1 VLIVYAYTL
10 RENRLKEAMMAEQTS
25 STFGCFPAVLVALFL
40 SFFLIAGVQQGPVE
54 MPATGGIEVT
64 AQAQT
69 EVGGRQSLTVIEQV
83 ETQVSNTVPATITLE
98 VSGYHPDGCKFPAQ
112 VQQSRVDTQV
122 TVKIYRIVPV
132 DVMCTMDLNPYKD
145 TITLE
150 GTFESGDYTIDVNG
164 TIVQVKV

>member
-1 VLIVYAYTL
+1 
-10 RENRLKEAMMAEQTS
+10 MAEQTS

-40 SFFLIAGVQQGPVE
+40 SFFLIAGVQQGPAE

-69 EVGGRQSLTVIEQV
+69 EGTAEVGGRQSLTVIEQI

-98 VSGYHPDGCKFPAQ
+98 VSGYQPDGCKFPVR

-122 TVKIYRIVPV
+122 TVKIYRIVPIN
-132 DVMCTMDLNPYKD
+132 VMCTMDLNPYKD

-164 TIVQVKV
+164 TIVEVKV

>member
-1 VLIVYAYTL
+1 
-10 RENRLKEAMMAEQTS
+10 MAEQTS
-25 STFGCFPAVLVALFL
+25 SNMFGCFPAVLVALFF
-40 SFFLIAGVQQGPVE
+40 SFILIAGVQQGPAA
-54 MPATGGIEVT
+54 MPPTEGIEVT

-69 EVGGRQSLTVIEQV
+69 EGTAEVGGRQSLTVIEQV
-83 ETQVSNTVPATITLE
+83 ETQVTASVPATITLQ
-98 VSGYHPDGCKFPAQ
+98 VSGYQPDGCKFPVQ
-112 VQQSRVDTQV
+112 VQQSRIDKQV
-122 TVKIYRIVPV
+122 TVKIYRIVPI